1 MPTVISCRTYIEGF
15 VEVTAT
21 SPQDAI
27 EKVSDGTYEIMYLN
41 NNSLDFQDPDLDF
54 DLPSDAEIMEEMT
67 LDSVRDVD
75 WSDEEEVEDRVK
87 LKI

>member
-1 MPTVISCRTYIEGF
+1 MFNKS
-15 VEVTAT
+15 
-21 SPQDAI
+21 
-27 EKVSDGTYEIMYLN
+27 
-41 NNSLDFQDPDLDF
+41 NSLDFQDPDLDF